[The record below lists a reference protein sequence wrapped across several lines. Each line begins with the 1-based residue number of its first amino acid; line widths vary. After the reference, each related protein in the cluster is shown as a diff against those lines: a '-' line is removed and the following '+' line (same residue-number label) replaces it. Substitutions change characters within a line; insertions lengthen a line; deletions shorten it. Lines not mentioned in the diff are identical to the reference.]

1 MTDPLDPPV
10 GLDALLPEA
19 IARRAEEQGVIKAR
33 RDILSL
39 FALGVLAGAFIAFG
53 AFFSIVV
60 TAEAA
65 GALPYG
71 VTRLLAGLVF
81 SLGLILVVVGG
92 AELFTG
98 DVLMVIAW
106 ASRRLKL
113 RAMLRAWAVIYAGNA
128 VGAIG
133 TAILIFLSGAYAFGG
148 GAVGEAALASAGA
161 KVSLP
166 IVQAVILGILC
177 NVLVCLAVW
186 ASLGARSMTD
196 KIMVVVP
203 PVTAFVAA
211 GFEHSIANLFVIPF
225 GLLLNMWG
233 EAGSWTLTGGALD
246 PSGLTM
252 AGFAKEIAAVTAGNI
267 IGGGVLV
274 AIVYWFIYL
283 RGSARLDAAAV
294 AHHDIEAALK
304 KARPQGASA
313 ATAAAA
319 VRSRK

>member
-1 MTDPLDPPV
+1 MTDPLDPPPPV

-33 RDILSL
+33 RDVLSL

-60 TAEAA
+60 TAEAK

-133 TAILIFLSGAYAFGG
+133 TAVLIFLSGAYAFGNG
-148 GAVGEAALASAGA
+148 TVGAAALASAGA
-161 KVSLP
+161 KVNLP
-166 IVQAVILGILC
+166 IFQAVILGVLC

-203 PVTAFVAA
+203 PITAFVAA
-211 GFEHSIANLFVIPF
+211 GFEHSIANLFVIPL
-225 GLLLNMWG
+225 GLLLSMG
-233 EAGSWTLTGGALD
+233 QEPGLVTLTGGAAVA
-246 PSGLTM
+246 PALTI
-252 AGFAKEIAAVTAGNI
+252 AGCAKEIAAVTTGNI

-283 RGSARLDAAAV
+283 RGSARLDAMAV
-294 AHHDIEAALK
+294 AHHDIETAITK
-304 KARPQGASA
+304 VRPDRARSH
-313 ATAAAA
+313 
-319 VRSRK
+319 K